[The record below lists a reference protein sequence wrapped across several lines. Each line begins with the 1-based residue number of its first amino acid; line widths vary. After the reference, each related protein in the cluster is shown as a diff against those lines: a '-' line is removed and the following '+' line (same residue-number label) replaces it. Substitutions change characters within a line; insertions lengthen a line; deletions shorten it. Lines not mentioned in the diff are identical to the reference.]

1 LGGGGRGA
9 GDRRGAAVSG
19 AEGGRIAA
27 AGTVGRGFGIATE
40 CGFGRRPPAAVADL
54 LGLHRAVLDAS

>member
-1 LGGGGRGA
+1 VA
-9 GDRRGAAVSG
+9 ISG

-27 AGTVGRGFGIATE
+27 AAAVVHGFGSTTE
-40 CGFGRRPPAAVADL
+40 CGFGRRLPGTVADL